1 MKRNVF
7 LCAGILM
14 AIVPFCLWAG
24 GGKDKSSGGKTA
36 TVEFAQWWQIEMK
49 TGSFEKIIADFEAGN
64 PDIKV
69 KVISNPSSE
78 QINWLMVAAASN
90 TLSDVVGVEP
100 ALLDSWIKQN
110 VVDSL
115 DDLIL
120 RDNYDT
126 SQFASIPKVNN
137 KTWIFPVAT
146 FIYPL
151 YYNTELF
158 KAAGLTKAPATY
170 TEFIEACRKLTNS
183 AKNQYGWTFPM
194 TLSPPFGVQNV
205 VLSWMW
211 ANQKQVFPNGRPNL
225 DTGDMR
231 GVLNLLNTL
240 YQEGIIT
247 PGSLTKNEPEEME
260 EFANG
265 NAAMMIGSIA
275 HIYPLKDRNPNLPYD
290 LAPMPVADN
299 YTGRPGSTYAAWGV
313 GISKN
318 AKNRDA
324 AWKLV
329 KYLMSPEVNAYI
341 AANANAFP
349 GNKNAKP
356 DFGAADPH
364 FARAFEIYQGTDLLN
379 ELIGA
384 PNVMNLTTVYG
395 QEIHSFLEKKQTA
408 DEAIRKTQAAWIAE
422 YGQ

>member
-1 MKRNVF
+1 MK
-7 LCAGILM
+7 
-14 AIVPFCLWAG
+14 
-24 GGKDKSSGGKTA
+24 S
-36 TVEFAQWWQIEMK
+36 
-49 TGSFEKIIADFEAGN
+49 GSFEKVIADFEAQN

-90 TLSDVVGVEP
+90 TLSDVVAVEP

-120 RDNYDT
+120 RDNYDV
-126 SQFASIPKVNN
+126 SQIASIPKVDN
-137 KTWIFPVAT
+137 KTWIFPVST

-158 KAAGLTKAPATY
+158 RAAGITKPPATY
-170 TEFIEACRKLTNS
+170 TEFIEACRKLTNRG
-183 AKNQYGWTFPM
+183 KNQYGWTFPL

-225 DTGDMR
+225 DTADMR
-231 GVLNLLNTL
+231 AVLNLLNTL

-275 HIYPLKDRNPNLPYD
+275 HIYPLRERNPQLQYD

-299 YTGRPGSTYAAWGV
+299 YTGRAGSTYAAWGV

-324 AWKLV
+324 AWKLI

-356 DFGAADPH
+356 DFSASDSH
-364 FARAFEIYQGTDLLN
+364 FARAFEIYQQTDLRN

-384 PNVMNLTTVYG
+384 PNVMNLVTVYG
-395 QEIHSFLEKKQTA
+395 QEIHGLLEKKQSLDQT
-408 DEAIRKTQAAWIAE
+408 IRNTQAAWLKE
-422 YGQ
+422 YQ

>member
-1 MKRNVF
+1 MKRNVS
-7 LCAGILM
+7 LTIGILLLM
-14 AIVPFCLWAG
+14 ALSACGRAG
-24 GGKDKSSGGKTA
+24 GKESKADK
-36 TVEFAQWWQIEMK
+36 TVTIEFAQWWQMEMK
-49 TGSFEKIIADFEAGN
+49 EGSFNKVIADFEAQN

-78 QINWLMVAAASN
+78 QINWIMVAAASN
-90 TLSDVVGVEP
+90 TLSDAVGVEP
-100 ALLDSWIKQN
+100 ALLDAWIKQN
-110 VVDSL
+110 VVGSL

-120 RDNYDT
+120 RDNYDV
-126 SQFASIPKVNN
+126 SQLASVPKVDN

-158 KAAGLTKAPATY
+158 KAAGITKPPATHS
-170 TEFIEACRKLTNS
+170 EFIAACRKLTNPG
-183 AKNQYGWTFPM
+183 KNQYGWTFPM

-211 ANQKQVFPNGRPNL
+211 ANQQQAFPDGRPNI
-225 DTGDMR
+225 DTADMR
-231 GVLNLLNTL
+231 AVLTLLNTL

-275 HIYPLKDRNPNLPYD
+275 HIYPLKERNPQLQYD
-290 LAPMPVADN
+290 LAPMPVADG
-299 YTGRPGSTYAAWGV
+299 YTGKPGSTYAAWGV

-318 AKNRDA
+318 AKQRDA
-324 AWKLV
+324 AWKLI
-329 KYLMSPEVNAYI
+329 KYIMSPEVNAYI

-349 GNKNAKP
+349 GNKSAKP
-356 DFGAADPH
+356 DFGASDPH
-364 FARAFEIYQGTDLLN
+364 FAKAFEIYQKTDLWN

-384 PNVMNLTTVYG
+384 TNVMNLVTIYG
-395 QEIHSFLEKKQTA
+395 QEIHGLLEKKQSLDQTV
-408 DEAIRKTQAAWIAE
+408 KNTQAAWLKE
-422 YGQ
+422 YQ